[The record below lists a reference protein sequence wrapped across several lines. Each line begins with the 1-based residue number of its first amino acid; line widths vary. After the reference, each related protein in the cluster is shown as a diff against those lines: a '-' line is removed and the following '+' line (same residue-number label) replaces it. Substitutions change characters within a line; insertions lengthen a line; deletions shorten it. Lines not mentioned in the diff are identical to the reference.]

1 MCAKVA
7 AAQPA
12 TAEQSAAHRGG
23 ASGGPSREVEF
34 AWMANESRQRTV
46 AASLP
51 DVLTYHVP
59 GQQLQTD

>member
-12 TAEQSAAHRGG
+12 TAEQSGG
-23 ASGGPSREVEF
+23 APRWCFRTVEKFEF
-34 AWMANESRQRTV
+34 AWMANEV
-46 AASLP
+46 ASADGGWSLP

-59 GQQLQTD
+59 GQQLQTH